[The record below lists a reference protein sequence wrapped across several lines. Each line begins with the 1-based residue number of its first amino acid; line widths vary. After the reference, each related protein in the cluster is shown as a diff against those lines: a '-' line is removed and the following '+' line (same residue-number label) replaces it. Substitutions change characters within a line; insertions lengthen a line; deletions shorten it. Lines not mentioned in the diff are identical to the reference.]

1 MESKKAVELKNL
13 KPLLGKFTISASDT
27 VLDAGCGYGA
37 RTKELSKDVG
47 AHVISIDFSL
57 SCLKAV
63 NQELDKTNI
72 DLIQADLQNLPLKDL
87 SVDKIVSGDVLEHV
101 PNVPQTLKGFQRV
114 IKKNGKMFLLV
125 PSSVSQKLFIKL
137 DNTYS
142 EHTGHLRTFESKQ
155 FINLIRSA
163 DFVVLDSYHAEIFRA
178 IYHLLQTLSKTR
190 IEHQTG
196 RVVKEDNWLF
206 GIWSASR
213 LLYFSWIGDLIEAF
227 GKFIFPNS
235 FVVISIKK

>member
-1 MESKKAVELKNL
+1 MESKKAAELKNL
-13 KPLLGKFTISASDT
+13 KPLLGKFTISSSDT

-57 SCLKAV
+57 SCLKVV
-63 NQELDKTNI
+63 NQELDKSNI
-72 DLIQADLQNLPLKDL
+72 DFIQADLQNLPLKAL

-101 PNVPQTLKGFQRV
+101 PNVPQTLQGFHRV
-114 IKKNGKMFLLV
+114 IKNKGKMFLLV

-142 EHTGHLRTFESKQ
+142 AHTGHIRTFEAKQ
-155 FINLIRSA
+155 FIDLIRSA
-163 DFVVLDSYHAEIFRA
+163 DFVILDSYHSEIFRGV
-178 IYHLLQTLSKTR
+178 YHLLQTLSKTR

-196 RVVKEDNWLF
+196 RVIREDNWLF

-213 LLYFSWIGDLIEAF
+213 LLYYSWVGNMIEAF

-235 FVVISIKK
+235 FVVIAVKK

>member
-1 MESKKAVELKNL
+1 MGSKKTAELKNL
-13 KPLLGKFTISASDT
+13 KPLLGKYTISASDT

-47 AHVISIDFSL
+47 AHVISVDFSL

-63 NQELDKTNI
+63 NREEDKTNI

-87 SVDKIVSGDVLEHV
+87 SIDKIVSGDVLEHI
-101 PNVPQTLKGFQRV
+101 PNVSQTLQGFQRV
-114 IKKNGKMFLLV
+114 IKKEGKMFLLV

-155 FINLIRSA
+155 FIDLIKSA
-163 DFVVLDSYHAEIFRA
+163 DFVVLDSYYAEIFRS

-190 IEHQTG
+190 IEHHTG
-196 RVVKEDNWLF
+196 RVIKEDNWLF
-206 GIWSASR
+206 GIWSAAR
-213 LLYFSWIGDLIEAF
+213 LLYYSWIGNLIEAF

-235 FVVISIKK
+235 FVVIAVKK

>member
-1 MESKKAVELKNL
+1 MEPKKTPELTNL
-13 KPLLGKFTISASDT
+13 KPLLGKFTISPSDL

-63 NQELDKTNI
+63 NQELDKSNI

-87 SVDKIVSGDVLEHV
+87 CVDKIVSGDVLEHV
-101 PNVPQTLKGFQRV
+101 PNVPNTLEGFHRV

-125 PSSVSQKLFIKL
+125 PSSVSQKLYLKL

-142 EHTGHLRTFESKQ
+142 EHTGHLRTFEAKQ
-155 FINLIRSA
+155 FIDLIKAA
-163 DFVVLDSYHAEIFRA
+163 DFAILDSYHAEIFRA

-190 IEHQTG
+190 IEHHTG

-213 LLYFSWIGDLIEAF
+213 LLYYSWVGNLIEAF

-235 FVVISIKK
+235 YIVIAAKK